1 MRNPLSRYRILN
13 GWKVS
18 APVFFA
24 NNFHRSVI
32 LHQLVISVDENFY
45 LISKLY
51 IIEESISYGN
61 SKF

>member
-1 MRNPLSRYRILN
+1 M
-13 GWKVS
+13 
-18 APVFFA
+18 
-24 NNFHRSVI
+24 
-32 LHQLVISVDENFY
+32 HQLVISVDEDFY